1 MCEAGTLFGTQRLSK
16 LKPSASLPE
25 EGRNGE
31 TADVRLAVKRLTLTD
46 FRCYGHLRLDVDPG
60 PVVLTGP
67 NGAGKTNLLEAIS
80 FLAPGR
86 GLRRARLGE
95 AARSRDAGGDG
106 SWAVAARALT
116 RTGTVDIGTGFE
128 GPDAAGRH
136 EQRLIRIDGEPIK
149 RQARLA
155 EDLSVHWLTP
165 QMDRLFVE
173 GALARRRFLDR
184 LVFCRDPA
192 HARRIN
198 AYDQALRERARLLKE
213 NTSPDSAWL
222 TALEDTM
229 ATHGVAV
236 AAARVDLAH
245 RLDNACAEGFEFFPG
260 AGVTV
265 EGELEEWLSD
275 GPALACEDRLRE
287 RLAADRSR
295 DASERRT
302 AAGPHRS
309 DLRVR
314 HRTKDQAA
322 EMCSTGE
329 QKALLVALVLGNAKM
344 RADEHGAVPVL
355 LLDEIAAHLDVDRR
369 AALFD
374 AVVAL
379 GAQVW
384 MAGTD
389 RMLFEPL
396 FGRAQFFRVE
406 DATVTVDR

>member
-1 MCEAGTLFGTQRLSK
+1 MSTLK
-16 LKPSASLPE
+16 LSASVFE
-25 EGRNGE
+25 EDWNGKI
-31 TADVRLAVKRLTLTD
+31 AAGPLASKRLTLTD
-46 FRCYGHLRLDVDPG
+46 FRCYGHLRLDVDSG

-80 FLAPGR
+80 FLVPGR

-116 RTGTVDIGTGFE
+116 QTGAVDIGTGIE
-128 GPDAAGRH
+128 VPDAAGGR
-136 EQRLIRIDGEPIK
+136 EQRLVRIDGESIK

-155 EDLSVHWLTP
+155 EHLSVHWLTP
-165 QMDRLFVE
+165 QMDQLFVE

-184 LVFCRDPA
+184 LVFGSDPA
-192 HARRIN
+192 HAGRVN

-213 NTSPDSAWL
+213 RTSPDPDWL
-222 TALEDTM
+222 IALENTM

-245 RLDNACAEGFEFFPG
+245 RLDAACAEGFDLFPG
-260 AGVTV
+260 AYVTV
-265 EGELEEWLSD
+265 EGELEAWLSD
-275 GPALACEDRLRE
+275 GPALACEDRFRE
-287 RLAADRSR
+287 RLAADRYR
-295 DASERRT
+295 DAVERRT
-302 AAGPHRS
+302 AIGPHRS

-314 HRTKDQAA
+314 HRPKDQPA
-322 EMCSTGE
+322 ETCSTGE
-329 QKALLVALVLGNAKM
+329 QKALLVSLVLGNAKM
-344 RADEHGAVPVL
+344 RAEEHGAVPVL
-355 LLDEIAAHLDVDRR
+355 LLDEITAHLDVERR
-369 AALFD
+369 TALFD

-379 GAQVW
+379 GAQAW